1 MSLPAHRIRYS
12 WSDYLALE
20 ETSNVKHEFL
30 DGQIYGM
37 AGGTPEH
44 AALKAA
50 FTGLLFSQ
58 IRGGSWRAHDSDL
71 RVRVMETGLA
81 TYPDI
86 TVVCGPSE
94 RDPQDTNAVTNPTLI
109 VEVLS
114 DSTEDYDRGDKF
126 EHYKRIASLAEYV
139 LVSHRERV
147 VELWSRKPDGA
158 WSQSLAKDGEELLL
172 RSIGAK
178 LDVSELYTAAA
189 EPRA

>member
-1 MSLPAHRIRYS
+1 MSSPAHRIRYS

-20 ETSNVKHEFL
+20 EASNVKHEFL

-50 FTGLLFSQ
+50 VTGLLFSQ
-58 IRGGSWRAHDSDL
+58 IRGGSCRAHDSDL

-94 RDPQDTNAVTNPTLI
+94 RDPQDANAVTNPKLI

-126 EHYKRIASLAEYV
+126 EHYKRIGSLEEYV
-139 LVSHRERV
+139 LVSHKERS
-147 VELWSRKPDGA
+147 VELWSRHADGV
-158 WSQSLAKDGEELLL
+158 WSQRLARDGEELRLH
-172 RSIGAK
+172 SIGAK
-178 LDVSELYTAAA
+178 LDVSELYAAAA